1 MPRRPALLTSS
12 FGFGLGL
19 LVVLAAGR
27 PPTAQGQ
34 PKPLVVP
41 PAPQAP
47 TLTTPASLGVKR
59 GAAVELTLSGAN
71 LADPVG
77 VVLGGP
83 GKVAVVPAAKAD
95 PAQLKVKVELPAD
108 APVGLYPLRVAT
120 AAGVSNLRP
129 LLVDDLDGVAE
140 TEANKGKE
148 TPQDI
153 PFGCSVSGRTDP
165 EASDYFRV
173 KVPAGRRLTVEVV
186 ARRAGSPL
194 DPIVVL
200 HDAKTKRE
208 LIELYAD
215 DTPGLQGDCR
225 LAHTFKDAADVLVEV
240 RDTTYR
246 GGPDF
251 FYRLR
256 VGEFPGATTAFPLM
270 VQRGRDTP
278 VGFAGP
284 GAEDIPTVAVAAPT
298 DPAVLAVNV
307 VPKRATGTSGWP
319 VPVRLTDEPQAVEAE
334 PNNEPAKATRVP
346 VPGGVSARFGAKS
359 DLDHFVIAG
368 KKGQKLAVL
377 VQTYEL
383 NAPTEVLVK
392 VLDGKGAELA
402 KSDPQKVPAR
412 VEFTPPAD
420 GDYVLA
426 CEHLNYLHG
435 PNEVYHLGVKPVAA
449 DVEIALALD
458 RYEAPAGGGT
468 AVAVATVSRLNGY
481 AGPIELNV
489 VGNDALY
496 GRVVVPAGQTQAF
509 VPVWV
514 KEWAKPGA
522 YRFGVAATITV
533 DGKPVERYA
542 TTAEVVRAG
551 LGGLPN
557 PPPELLA
564 GCVLGVVEKPPFG
577 VALAAEPAA
586 VEKGKA
592 GKIVATVS
600 RAAGFDGDVAL
611 APLFTPANV
620 AAAPK
625 PAPKGQAAG
634 EVGLTAAANAAV
646 GPGQVVIRATAKVG
660 GKDYAVTPPPVAIE
674 IIEPKKVEPPKK
686 EEPPKKP

>member
-1 MPRRPALLTSS
+1 MSRHPIPITSL
-12 FGFGLGL
+12 GFGLGL
-19 LVVLAAGR
+19 LVVLAGGR
-27 PPTAQGQ
+27 PPTAHGQ
-34 PKPLVVP
+34 PKPLTVP

-47 TLTTPASLGVKR
+47 TLTTPAVLGMKR
-59 GAAVELTLSGAN
+59 GGAVELVLPGTN
-71 LADPVG
+71 LADPLG
-77 VVLGGP
+77 VCLGCP
-83 GKVAVVPAAKAD
+83 GKATVVSAAKPD
-95 PAQLKVKVELPAD
+95 PAQLKVKFELPPD
-108 APVGLYPLRVAT
+108 VPVGLYPLRVAT

-129 LLVDDLDGVAE
+129 FLVDDLDGVAE
-140 TEANKGKE
+140 TEASKSKD

-153 PFGCSVSGRTDP
+153 PLGCSVGGRTDP

-173 KVPAGRRLTVEVV
+173 KVPAGRRLTFEVV

-200 HDAKTKRE
+200 HDAKSKRE
-208 LIELYAD
+208 LIDLYAD

-225 LAHTFKDAADVLVEV
+225 LVHTFKDDADIIVEV

-270 VQRGRDTP
+270 VQRGRDTS

-284 GAEDIPTVAVAAPT
+284 GADDIPPVAVAAPT

-307 VPKRATGTSGWP
+307 VPKRSTGTSGWP
-319 VPVRLTDEPQAVEAE
+319 VAVRLTDEAQSVEVE
-334 PNNEPAKATRVP
+334 PNNEPGKANRVP
-346 VPGGVSARFGAKS
+346 VPGGVSARFGAKN
-359 DLDHFVIAG
+359 DLDHFVVAG

-392 VLDGKGAELA
+392 VLDGKGVEAA

-420 GDYVLA
+420 GDYTIA

-435 PNEVYHLGVKPVAA
+435 PHEVYHLGVKPVGP
-449 DVEIALALD
+449 DVDVSLALD

-468 AVAVATVSRLNGY
+468 AVAVATVNRLNGY
-481 AGPIELNV
+481 AGSVELNV
-489 VGNDALY
+489 VGSDALS

-514 KEWAKPGA
+514 KEWARPGA
-522 YRFGVAATITV
+522 YPFQVKATITA
-533 DGKPVERYA
+533 GGQLVERFG
-542 TTAEVVRAG
+542 TISEVVKVG
-551 LGGLPN
+551 FGGLPN
-557 PPPELLA
+557 PPPELLT

-577 VALAAEPAA
+577 VALAADPVA
-586 VEKGKA
+586 VEKGKS
-592 GKIVATVS
+592 GKIVATVT
-600 RAAGFDGDVAL
+600 RAAGSDGDVGF
-611 APLFTPANV
+611 APLFAPANV
-620 AAAPK
+620 TAAAPK
-625 PAPKGQAAG
+625 PAGKGQGTGDIA
-634 EVGLTAAANAAV
+634 VTAAPNAAA
-646 GPGQVVIRATAKVG
+646 GPGQVVIRATGKAG
-660 GKDYAVTPPPVAIE
+660 GKDYAVTPPPVTIE
-674 IIEPKKVEPPKK
+674 IIEPKKEPPKK
-686 EEPPKKP
+686 DEPKKP

>member
-1 MPRRPALLTSS
+1 MPRRPALVTSS

-19 LVVLAAGR
+19 LVVLAGGR
-27 PPTAQGQ
+27 PPQAHGQ
-34 PKPLVVP
+34 PKPLAVP
-41 PAPQAP
+41 PSPQAP
-47 TLTTPASLGVKR
+47 TLSTPATLGMKR
-59 GAAVELTLSGAN
+59 GGAVELTLSGAN
-71 LADPVG
+71 LADPLG
-77 VVLGGP
+77 VSLCCP
-83 GKVAVVPAAKAD
+83 GTAAVVPDPKPD
-95 PAQLKVKVELPAD
+95 PAKLKVRFELPAD
-108 APVGLYPLRVAT
+108 VPVGLYPLRVAT

-129 LLVDDLDGVAE
+129 FLVDDLDGVAE
-140 TEANKGKE
+140 TEANKAKD

-153 PFGCSVSGRTDP
+153 PLGCSVSGRADP

-173 KVPAGRRLTVEVV
+173 KVPAGRRVTFEVV

-200 HDAKTKRE
+200 HDARSKRE
-208 LIELYAD
+208 LIDLYAD

-225 LAHTFKDAADVLVEV
+225 LVHTFKDDSDIIVEV

-246 GGPDF
+246 GGADY

-256 VGEFPGATTAFPLM
+256 VGEFPGVTTAFPL
-270 VQRGRDTP
+270 VIQRGRDTP

-284 GAEDIPTVAVAAPT
+284 GADDIPPVAVHAPT

-307 VPKRATGTSGWP
+307 VPKRSAGASGWP
-319 VPVRLTDEPQAVEAE
+319 VAVRLADEPQAVEVE
-334 PNNEPAKATRVP
+334 PNDEPGKANRLP
-346 VPGGVSARFGAKS
+346 VPGGVSARFGAKN

-383 NAPTEVLVK
+383 NAPTEVLVR

-412 VEFTPPAD
+412 VEFTPPTD
-420 GDYVLA
+420 GDYVIA

-435 PNEVYHLGVKPVAA
+435 PNEVYHLGVKPVGP
-449 DVEIALALD
+449 DVDVSLALD

-468 AVAVATVSRLNGY
+468 AVAVATISRLNGY
-481 AGPIELNV
+481 AGPVELSID
-489 VGNDALY
+489 GSDALS
-496 GRVVVPAGQTQAF
+496 GRVVVPPGQTQAF

-514 KEWAKPGA
+514 KGWARPGA
-522 YRFGVAATITV
+522 YPFRVKATITA
-533 DGKPVERYA
+533 DGQLVERFG
-542 TTAEVVRAG
+542 TLTELVKAG

-557 PPPELLA
+557 PPPELLT

-577 VALAAEPAA
+577 VTLAAEPAA

-592 GKIVATVS
+592 GKVVATVT
-600 RAAGFDGDVAL
+600 RAAGFDGDVAF
-611 APLFTPANV
+611 APVFAPANV
-620 AAAPK
+620 TAAAPK
-625 PAPKGQAAG
+625 PAGKGQGTGDIA
-634 EVGLTAAANAAV
+634 VTAAPNAAA

-674 IIEPKKVEPPKK
+674 VIEPKKEPPKK
-686 EEPPKKP
+686 DEPPKK

>member
-1 MPRRPALLTSS
+1 MPRPARHLTSS

-19 LVVLAAGR
+19 VAVLAAGR
-27 PPTAQGQ
+27 PPAANGQ
-34 PKPLVVP
+34 PKALVVP

-47 TLTTPASLGVKR
+47 TLTTPATLGMKR
-59 GAAVELTLSGAN
+59 GGAVELVLSGAN
-71 LADPVG
+71 LDAPLG
-77 VVLGGP
+77 VSLGGP
-83 GKVAVVPAAKAD
+83 GKATLVPLPKPD
-95 PAQLKVKVELPAD
+95 PAQLKAKFELPAD

-120 AAGVSNLRP
+120 AAGASNLRP
-129 LLVDDLDGVAE
+129 FLVDDLDGVTE
-140 TEANKGKE
+140 TEANKSKD

-153 PFGCSVSGRTDP
+153 PPSCSVSGRTDP

-208 LIELYAD
+208 MIDLYAD

-225 LAHTFKDAADVLVEV
+225 LVHTFKEDADILVEV

-256 VGEFPGATTAFPLM
+256 VGEFPGVTTAFPLM
-270 VQRGRDTP
+270 IQRGRDAS

-284 GAEDIPTVAVAAPT
+284 GAEDIPPVAVAAPT
-298 DPAVLAVNV
+298 DPAVPAVNV
-307 VPKRATGTSGWP
+307 VPKRTTGTCGWP

-334 PNNEPAKATRVP
+334 PNNEPAKANRLP
-346 VPGGVSARFGAKS
+346 VPGGVSARFGAKN

-392 VLDGKGAELA
+392 VLDAKGAELA
-402 KSDPQKVPAR
+402 RSDPQKVPAR

-435 PNEVYHLGVKPVAA
+435 PNEVYHLGVEPVVPG
-449 DVEIALALD
+449 VEIALALD

-468 AVAVATVSRLNGY
+468 AVAVANVNRLNGY
-481 AGPIELNV
+481 AGPVELNV
-489 VGNDALY
+489 VGSDALY
-496 GRVVVPAGQTQAF
+496 GRVVVPPGQTQAF

-514 KEWAKPGA
+514 KEWARPGA
-522 YRFGVAATITV
+522 YPFRVAATITV
-533 DGKPVERYA
+533 AGRPEERFG
-542 TTAEVVRAG
+542 TLTELVRAN

-557 PPPELLA
+557 PPPELLG

-577 VALAAEPAA
+577 VTLAADPA
-586 VEKGKA
+586 VLEKGKA
-592 GKIVATVS
+592 GKIVATVD
-600 RAAGFDGDVAL
+600 RAGGFDGDVAF

-620 AAAPK
+620 TAAAPK
-625 PAPKGQAAG
+625 PAGKGVTTADI
-634 EVGLTAAANAAV
+634 GLTVAGNAAV
-646 GPGQVVIRATAKVG
+646 GPGQVVIRATGKVG

-674 IIEPKKVEPPKK
+674 IIEPKKEPPKK
-686 EEPPKKP
+686 EEPPKK